1 LPGERAKKAI
11 VLFPLVA
18 WNRTTLVFGVLGSLA
33 LSVGLTLLGWLVFD
47 TAFFALFLFLPFL
60 PILFRRR
67 QDAEP
72 AKRCP
77 KCGWSTTAADLDYC
91 PRDGE
96 RLGS

>member
-1 LPGERAKKAI
+1 
-11 VLFPLVA
+11 VA
-18 WNRTTLVFGVLGSLA
+18 WNRSLFALALLGSLA

-67 QDAEP
+67 RVAEP

-77 KCGWSTTAADLDYC
+77 ECGWSTTAADLNYC